1 MCRTNSSDVSGSTI
15 GILDIYG
22 FENFK
27 NNSFEQL
34 CINVA
39 NEQLQ
44 SFFNLHIFQLELEEY
59 KREGVAGESITFVDN
74 RPLLDM
80 FMDVS
85 GILQS
90 NIFLALVAWTFI
102 SPLYVHVLWCIVMQ
116 SERIDGSL

>member
-1 MCRTNSSDVSGSTI
+1 MSGSTI

-27 NNSFEQL
+27 HNSFEQL

-44 SFFNLHIFQLELEEY
+44 SFFNLHIFQLELAEY
-59 KREGVAGESITFVDN
+59 KREEVAGESITFVDN

-85 GILQS
+85 GI
-90 NIFLALVAWTFI
+90 FGTI
-102 SPLYVHVLWCIVMQ
+102 SKCIV
-116 SERIDGSL
+116 SYTVFVHL